1 MVLAPG
7 DDAPDVAVLNQ
18 DGETVRPDFGPPTVL
33 YFYPKDATP
42 GCSTEARQFQAE
54 LEGYRDA
61 GIAVYGVSVDTV
73 DDHREFA
80 DEEGLAFDL
89 LADPD
94 GEVADAFGVA
104 RRSGGVTE
112 RTTFVLADGEVYD
125 VYEGVD
131 ADGHAR
137 EVLGDLLDDGLV
149 SL

>member
-1 MVLAPG
+1 MVLDPG
-7 DDAPDVAVLNQ
+7 DDAPDVAAPDQ

-42 GCSTEARQFQAE
+42 GCSTEARQFQTE
-54 LEGYRDA
+54 LESYRDA
-61 GIAVYGVSVDTV
+61 GVDVYGVSVDTV
-73 DDHREFA
+73 ADHREFA
-80 DEEGLAFDL
+80 DDEGLEFDP

-94 GEVADAFGVA
+94 GEVAGAFGVN

-125 VYEGVD
+125 VYEDVD

-137 EVLGDLLDDGLV
+137 EVLGDLLDDEVV